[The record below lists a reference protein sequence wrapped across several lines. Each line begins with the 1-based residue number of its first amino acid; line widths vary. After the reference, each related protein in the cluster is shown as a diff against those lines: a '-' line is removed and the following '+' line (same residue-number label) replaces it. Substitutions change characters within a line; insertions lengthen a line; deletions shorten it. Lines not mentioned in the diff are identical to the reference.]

1 MELVPQKSDETCP
14 DCGGRLHCIGLA
26 LVCVRCPYCR
36 PVQDS
41 SPTMPAM
48 SNPRDYCPDCGGKLL
63 FNSIAMVCSRC
74 PYCRPAQDS
83 SHSMPAIRP
92 SRPDHHS

>member
-1 MELVPQKSDETCP
+1 MDFIPLNPDEACP
-14 DCGGRLHCIGLA
+14 DCGGRLRCNGIA
-26 LVCVRCPYCR
+26 MVCARCPYCR
-36 PVQDS
+36 PAQDS
-41 SPTMPAM
+41 SQALPAV

-92 SRPDHHS
+92 SKPDHHP